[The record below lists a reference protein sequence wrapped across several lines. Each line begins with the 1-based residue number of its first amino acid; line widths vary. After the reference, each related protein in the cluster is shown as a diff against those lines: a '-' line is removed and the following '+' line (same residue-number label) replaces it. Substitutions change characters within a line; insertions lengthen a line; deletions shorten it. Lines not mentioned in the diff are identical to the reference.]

1 MNKKLKQ
8 DFKDFKKKNNLNIQ
22 NHVAIKNELM
32 KFAKEKPKSSPHK

>member
-22 NHVAIKNELM
+22 NHVAIKNELIQ
-32 KFAKEKPKSSPHK
+32 FVKEKPEPRTRK